1 MATNGKNYAVV
12 EMGNFADLANKETNG
27 MKGRFMLG
35 EALALTGCEV
45 SVNSTPAGK
54 FTPFVHSHK
63 MNEEVYI
70 IVRGKG
76 MLYVDGQEFPIREG
90 SMVRVAPE
98 GARAIKADEDM
109 LHICIQ
115 AAKGSLKQA
124 TAEDGVMREEKAS
137 WM

>member
-1 MATNGKNYAVV
+1 MAKNGKNYSVV
-12 EMGNFADLANKETNG
+12 EMGNFADLANKETDG

-35 EALALTGCEV
+35 GALALTGCEV

-54 FTPFVHSHK
+54 FAPFVHAHK

-76 MLYVDGQEFPIREG
+76 VFYVDGQEFPIREG
-90 SMVRVAPE
+90 SMVRVAPK
-98 GARAIKADEDM
+98 GARALKADEDM

-115 AAKGSLKQA
+115 ATNGSLKQA
-124 TAEDGVMREEKAS
+124 TMEDGVILEEKAS